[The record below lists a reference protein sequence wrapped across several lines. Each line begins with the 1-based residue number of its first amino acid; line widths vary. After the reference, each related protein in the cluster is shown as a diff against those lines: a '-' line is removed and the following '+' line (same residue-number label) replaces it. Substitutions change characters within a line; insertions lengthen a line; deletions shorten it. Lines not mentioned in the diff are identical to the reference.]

1 MTTYGLIGY
10 PLSHSFSKKYFS
22 EKFEK
27 QQIANTV
34 YELFELQ
41 NITEFPKL
49 VREIEN
55 LKGLNV
61 TIPYKQQII
70 PYLDELDEVAAR
82 IGAVNV
88 IKVMPDKK
96 LKGYNSDYYGFRQ
109 SLINCLFANKITH
122 DVTND
127 LTIYKQ
133 KAIILGNGG
142 AAQAVKVA
150 LEDLGIAY
158 QVVSQKANT
167 NNINNKL
174 NNEVSYESLSSN
186 VELLDKYQIIINTTP
201 LGMYPN
207 TDAMPEIPY
216 QLLNEKHLIFD
227 LVYNPPETL
236 LMQKAIKQGAKV
248 QNGLEMLYLQAE
260 KAWEIWNT

>member
-41 NITEFPKL
+41 SITEFPKL
-49 VREIEN
+49 VHGIAD

-70 PYLDELDEVAAR
+70 PYLDELDGIAAR

-88 IKVMPDKK
+88 IKVMPDKT
-96 LKGYNSDYYGFRQ
+96 LKGHNSDYYGFRQ
-109 SLINCLFANKITH
+109 SLINFLLTNNITH
-122 DVTND
+122 HVINNVATY
-127 LTIYKQ
+127 TE

-158 QVVSQKANT
+158 QVVSQKASA
-167 NNINNKL
+167 NNI
-174 NNEVSYESLSSN
+174 SYENLSN
-186 VELLDKYQIIINTTP
+186 TIELFDKYQIIINTTP

-207 TDAMPEIPY
+207 TDAMPQIPY
-216 QLLNEKHLIFD
+216 HLLNEKHLIFD

-260 KAWEIWNT
+260 KAWEIWNG

>member
-27 QQIANTV
+27 QHISNTV

-41 NITEFPKL
+41 SITEFPKL
-49 VREIEN
+49 VRETTN

-70 PYLDELDEVAAR
+70 SYLDELDGVAVR

-96 LKGYNSDYYGFRQ
+96 LKGYNSDYYGFKQ
-109 SLINCLFANKITH
+109 SLINFLLINNITH
-122 DVTND
+122 QVVNNVA
-127 LTIYKQ
+127 IYTE

-167 NNINNKL
+167 NETDSKITNKI
-174 NNEVSYESLSSN
+174 SYENLASN
-186 VELLDKYQIIINTTP
+186 IELFEKYQIIINTTP

-207 TDAMPEIPY
+207 IDAMPQIPY
-216 QLLNEKHLIFD
+216 QLLTEKHLIFD
-227 LVYNPPETL
+227 LVYNPPQTL
-236 LMQKAIKQGAKV
+236 LMQKATKQGAKV

>member
-41 NITEFPKL
+41 SITEFPKL

-61 TIPYKQQII
+61 TIPHKQQII
-70 PYLDELDEVAAR
+70 PYLDELDGVAAR

-109 SLINCLFANKITH
+109 SLINFLLANNITH
-122 DVTND
+122 HVINNVATY
-127 LTIYKQ
+127 TE

-158 QVVSQKANT
+158 QVVSQKASDNH
-167 NNINNKL
+167 ISNKVS
-174 NNEVSYESLSSN
+174 NEISYEILSN
-186 VELLDKYQIIINTTP
+186 AIELFEKHQIIINTTP

-207 TDAMPEIPY
+207 TDAMPQIPC
-216 QLLNEKHLIFD
+216 QLLTEKHLIFD
-227 LVYNPPETL
+227 LVYNPPQTL